1 MHWTFWESKDALKS
15 DKLLSRIHH
24 ISRPQ
29 SINGNYIYSWC
40 LNGSGMIFTWGAGY
54 SHFLLSDF
62 FLLPFH
68 RDCISS
74 ASGEGRRGGGALLSD
89 YVHRR
94 LADREREV
102 RVTTLC
108 IPVHPSVVLGV
119 AVFLHDPSAMFPCP
133 VTLGWEIVMYFH
145 CCWFLGTWS
154 PFFGGSFNPAHASTL
169 SFLVQFC
176 LVHFFQYAICLL
188 PGFWLT
194 HIA

>member
-1 MHWTFWESKDALKS
+1 MGVEWYLLEVLVIPTFCSQIFFS
-15 DKLLSRIHH
+15 SLSI
-24 ISRPQ
+24 
-29 SINGNYIYSWC
+29 G
-40 LNGSGMIFTWGAGY
+40 T
-54 SHFLLSDF
+54 
-62 FLLPFH
+62 
-68 RDCISS
+68 
-74 ASGEGRRGGGALLSD
+74 ASPRLRGRGGGALLSD